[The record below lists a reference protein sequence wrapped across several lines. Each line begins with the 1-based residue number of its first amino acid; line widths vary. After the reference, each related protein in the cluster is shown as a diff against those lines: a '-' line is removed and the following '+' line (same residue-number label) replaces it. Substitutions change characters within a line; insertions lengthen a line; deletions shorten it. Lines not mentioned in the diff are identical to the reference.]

1 VSGAPTDR
9 SARADQSGGAGG
21 AGGASGTGR
30 TDQSGRPGR
39 TDQSGRPGRAEQ
51 TPRIAC
57 LLVPDLPLRAELRA
71 HPELANQ
78 SVVIASGTEP
88 SAHVISLSPEAMA
101 AGVPPHSSVTRSR
114 AICPELAVRV
124 ASPALERAA
133 RETLLDVA
141 LSFSPRAMAAPRAG
155 GSFVAEAAVFLDA
168 SGVAS
173 LFQSESGFA
182 SALAERAR
190 SQGLPGVVS
199 IAASRSVALLAARA
213 TENAI
218 QILAPGEEESFLLPL
233 PIDLLDPEDEL
244 AESLTRFGVRRVRD
258 LLRLPRRGLAQRLGP
273 NVLNLLARA
282 RGKEVEAPLPERSD
296 LRLEE
301 AIDLE
306 YPVDRLEP
314 LLFVLRGLVARLLE
328 RLSLRGLVCGPLDLE
343 LGLANGGRHA
353 LRVGLAAPT
362 ADVRV
367 LLRLISLSLESSPL
381 QDAIQLVSLA
391 TEGSPARSDQLDLF
405 LPRGPD
411 PAALDRT
418 LSELESLCGSDRVGS
433 PQVPDDHRPDTFAQK
448 PFHPTPKPKKNSERR
463 LPNAHKLLGTATVR
477 ALRPPVSAEVRVAGG
492 QPSSIRCAV
501 SSGEIVRVAGPWRTT
516 GRWWSEKDR
525 FALDYFDVQVTDGTV
540 LRLRFDWR
548 KRRWQV
554 DGLYD

>member
-1 VSGAPTDR
+1 M
-9 SARADQSGGAGG
+9 AGG
-21 AGGASGTGR
+21 ATQIPRSAT
-30 TDQSGRPGR
+30 QI
-39 TDQSGRPGRAEQ
+39 
-51 TPRIAC
+51 PRIAC
-57 LLVPDLPLRAELRA
+57 LLVADLPLRAELRA
-71 HPELANQ
+71 HPELARQ
-78 SVVIASGTEP
+78 PVAIASSTEP
-88 SAHVISLSPEAMA
+88 SAQVISLSPEALA
-101 AGVPPHSSVTRSR
+101 AGVPPRSSVTHSR

-141 LSFSPRAMAAPRAG
+141 LSFSPRALAAPRTG

-182 SALAERAR
+182 SALGERAR
-190 SQGLPGVVS
+190 SQGLPGAVS
-199 IAASRSVALLAARA
+199 VAASRSVALLVARA
-213 TENAI
+213 TGDAI
-218 QILAPGEEESFLLPL
+218 CILAPGEEQAFLAPL

-244 AESLTRFGVRRVRD
+244 AESLTRFGVRRVQD
-258 LLRLPRRGLAQRLGP
+258 LLQLPRRGLAQRLGP
-273 NVLNLLARA
+273 GGLGLLARA
-282 RGKEVEAPLPERSD
+282 RGPEVEAPLPERSD

-314 LLFVLRGLVARLLE
+314 LLFVLRGLVSRLLE
-328 RLSLRGLVCGPLDLE
+328 RLSLRGLVSGPLDLE

-353 LRVGLAAPT
+353 LQVGLAAPT
-362 ADVRV
+362 ADIRV
-367 LLRLISLSLESSPL
+367 LLRLISLALESSPL
-381 QDAIQLVSLA
+381 QATIQLVSLA

-418 LSELESLCGSDRVGS
+418 LSELESLCGADRVGS
-433 PQVPDDHRPDTFAQK
+433 PQVPDDHRPDAFAQK
-448 PFHPTPKPKKNSERR
+448 PFQPSPKPKIDTNKRR
-463 LPNAHKLLGTATVR
+463 LQSTHKTLGTATVR

-492 QPSSIRCAV
+492 KPSSIRCAV
-501 SSGEIVRVAGPWRTT
+501 ASGEIVRVAGPWRTT
-516 GRWWSEKDR
+516 GRWWSEKEH
-525 FALDYFDVQVTDGTV
+525 FALDYFDVQVADGTV

-548 KRRWQV
+548 RRCWQV